1 MNTISKYTPTRLA
14 IRSFSKD
21 DGGLI
26 AAQELFIQL
35 LAAGYHPGLSATTS
49 VNGLQ
54 AITLVELPV
63 LELEA
68 FRTQQVA
75 DEPRWGTPL
84 SYFELAKLN
93 RRVAIEIN
101 SEDYQYML
109 GVMPPLY
116 HRKNCF
122 AMGEVYT
129 HTRAGEAIY
138 YWASK
143 NNRRYFCLLG
153 TLEEAEQE
161 FEPTLISKTHADLIQ
176 QLIDREDIDTRATA
190 ALERVLLL
198 CQTTSVIIKS
208 ISATPDQL
216 TQDSPAIVWTKPL
229 TPCGP
234 EDDPKIKLLGTLEVN
249 GTSFHAE
256 AYEVSYLGDDNQ
268 QVGKQD
274 ENETYLSEICAIVQ
288 GAAETVMIAGREYV
302 LAIIPGQR

>member
-1 MNTISKYTPTRLA
+1 MNIISKYTPARLA

-21 DGGLI
+21 DGGLV
-26 AAQELFIQL
+26 AAQELFILL
-35 LAAGYHPGLSATTS
+35 LAAGYHPGLCATTS

-54 AITLVELPV
+54 SITLVELPV

-68 FRTQQVA
+68 FRAQQVA
-75 DEPRWGTPL
+75 NEPRWGTPL

-93 RRVAIEIN
+93 RRVAIEIT
-101 SEDYQYML
+101 SEDYDYML
-109 GVMPPLY
+109 GVMPPLR
-116 HRKNCF
+116 RKHCF

-138 YWASK
+138 YWAATR
-143 NNRRYFCLLG
+143 NRRYFCLLG

-176 QLIDREDIDTRATA
+176 QLIDRDDVDSRATA
-190 ALERVLLL
+190 ALERAILF
-198 CQTTSVIIKS
+198 CQTTSVVIKS

-216 TQDSPAIVWTKPL
+216 TQDSPAIAWTKPL

-234 EDDPKIKLLGTLEVN
+234 EDDPRVKLHGTVEIN
-249 GTSFHAE
+249 GASFHAE
-256 AYEVSYLGDDNQ
+256 CYEVHYVGEDNH

-274 ENETYLSEICAIVQ
+274 EDETYLGEICNIVQ
-288 GAAETVMIAGREYV
+288 GAAETIMIFGREYV
-302 LAIIPGQR
+302 FAIMPGQR